1 MPLFDTHAHYND
13 DAFDQ
18 DREELLDAL
27 PAAGVGAV
35 VIPGVDAASSRS
47 ALALAETRPWLFA
60 AAGIHPEDC
69 AGCTAADFSAIRDL
83 CREKKVVAIGEIGL
97 DYYWAENPPKEFQQM
112 VFRRQLELALELE
125 LPVISQW
132 DYPALKV
139 APCRYSGSL
148 YQDNLIIC
156 AHNYASHFGKLKE
169 LQPGDTVLFTDMD
182 EHVVTFQVVERETL
196 NPMDAEGMEA
206 GDWDLTLFTCTI
218 GGQTRVTIRLE
229 RVEVFRNP
237 EQEDAVQSEK

>member
-1 MPLFDTHAHYND
+1 MKAKRGTVWINAGLLLIAAALFLSVYNEWESHEARD
-13 DAFDQ
+13 SARQ
-18 DREELLDAL
+18 VIAQLCDAL
-27 PAAGVGAV
+27 PTEAGEPTTLPDVRREMPVKTINGRDYIGV
-35 VIPGVDAASSRS
+35 LSIPS
-47 ALALAETRPWLFA
+47 
-60 AAGIHPEDC
+60 
-69 AGCTAADFSAIRDL
+69 
-83 CREKKVVAIGEIGL
+83 
-97 DYYWAENPPKEFQQM
+97 
-112 VFRRQLELALELE
+112 LELE

-169 LQPGDTVLFTDMD
+169 LQPGDIVLFTDMD
-182 EHVVTFQVVERETL
+182 EHVVTFQMVERETL

-237 EQEDAVQSEK
+237 ETEEPGK

>member
-1 MPLFDTHAHYND
+1 MKAKRGTVWINAGLLLIAAALFLSVYNEWESHEARD
-13 DAFDQ
+13 SARQ
-18 DREELLDAL
+18 VIAQLCDAL
-27 PAAGVGAV
+27 PTEAGEPTTLPDVRREMPVKTINGRDYIGV
-35 VIPGVDAASSRS
+35 LSIPS
-47 ALALAETRPWLFA
+47 
-60 AAGIHPEDC
+60 
-69 AGCTAADFSAIRDL
+69 
-83 CREKKVVAIGEIGL
+83 
-97 DYYWAENPPKEFQQM
+97 
-112 VFRRQLELALELE
+112 LELE

-169 LQPGDTVLFTDMD
+169 LQPGDIVLFTDMD
-182 EHVVTFQVVERETL
+182 EHVVTFQMVERETL

-218 GGQTRVTIRLE
+218 DGQTHVTIRFE

-237 EQEDAVQSEK
+237 ETEEPAKSEK

>member
-1 MPLFDTHAHYND
+1 MKAKRGTVWINAG
-13 DAFDQ
+13 
-18 DREELLDAL
+18 LLL
-27 PAAGVGAV
+27 
-35 VIPGVDAASSRS
+35 I
-47 ALALAETRPWLFA
+47 A
-60 AAGIHPEDC
+60 AALFLSVYNEWESREARDSARQVIAQLCDELPTE
-69 AGCTAADFSAIRDL
+69 AGEPTTLPDVRREMPVKTINGRDY
-83 CREKKVVAIGEIGL
+83 IGVLSI
-97 DYYWAENPPKEFQQM
+97 PS
-112 VFRRQLELALELE
+112 LELE

-169 LQPGDTVLFTDMD
+169 LQPGDIVLFTDMD
-182 EHVVTFQVVERETL
+182 EHVVTFQMVERETL

-218 GGQTRVTIRLE
+218 DGQTRVTIRFE

-237 EQEDAVQSEK
+237 ETEEPAKSEK

>member
-1 MPLFDTHAHYND
+1 MKANRGTVWINAGLLLIAAALFLSAYNEWESHEARD
-13 DAFDQ
+13 SARQ
-18 DREELLDAL
+18 VIAQLYDAL
-27 PAAGVGAV
+27 PTEAGEPTTLPDVRREMPVKTINGRDYIGV
-35 VIPGVDAASSRS
+35 LSIPS
-47 ALALAETRPWLFA
+47 
-60 AAGIHPEDC
+60 
-69 AGCTAADFSAIRDL
+69 
-83 CREKKVVAIGEIGL
+83 
-97 DYYWAENPPKEFQQM
+97 
-112 VFRRQLELALELE
+112 LELE

-169 LQPGDTVLFTDMD
+169 LQPGDIVLFTDMD
-182 EHVVTFQVVERETL
+182 EHVVTFQMVERETL

-218 GGQTRVTIRLE
+218 DGQTRVTIRLE

-237 EQEDAVQSEK
+237 ETEEPAKSEK

>member
-1 MPLFDTHAHYND
+1 MKANRGTVWINAG
-13 DAFDQ
+13 
-18 DREELLDAL
+18 LLL
-27 PAAGVGAV
+27 
-35 VIPGVDAASSRS
+35 I
-47 ALALAETRPWLFA
+47 A
-60 AAGIHPEDC
+60 AALFLSVYNEWESHEARDSARQVIAQLCDELPTE
-69 AGCTAADFSAIRDL
+69 AGEPTTLPDVRREMPVKTINGRDY
-83 CREKKVVAIGEIGL
+83 IGVLSI
-97 DYYWAENPPKEFQQM
+97 PS
-112 VFRRQLELALELE
+112 LELE

-169 LQPGDTVLFTDMD
+169 LQPGDIVLFTDMD
-182 EHVVTFQVVERETL
+182 EHVVTFQMVERETL

-218 GGQTRVTIRLE
+218 DGQTRVAIRFE

-237 EQEDAVQSEK
+237 ETEEPAKSEK

>member
-1 MPLFDTHAHYND
+1 MKANRGTVWINAG
-13 DAFDQ
+13 
-18 DREELLDAL
+18 LLL
-27 PAAGVGAV
+27 
-35 VIPGVDAASSRS
+35 I
-47 ALALAETRPWLFA
+47 A
-60 AAGIHPEDC
+60 AALFLSVYNEWESHEARDSARQVIAQLCDELPTE
-69 AGCTAADFSAIRDL
+69 AGEPTTLPDVRREMPVKTINGRDY
-83 CREKKVVAIGEIGL
+83 IGVLSI
-97 DYYWAENPPKEFQQM
+97 PS
-112 VFRRQLELALELE
+112 LELE

-169 LQPGDTVLFTDMD
+169 LQPGDIVLFTDMD
-182 EHVVTFQVVERETL
+182 EHVVTFQMVERETL

-237 EQEDAVQSEK
+237 ETEEPAKSEK

>member
-1 MPLFDTHAHYND
+1 MKANRGTVWINAG
-13 DAFDQ
+13 
-18 DREELLDAL
+18 LLL
-27 PAAGVGAV
+27 
-35 VIPGVDAASSRS
+35 I
-47 ALALAETRPWLFA
+47 A
-60 AAGIHPEDC
+60 AALFLSVYNEWESREARDSARQVIAQLCDELPTE
-69 AGCTAADFSAIRDL
+69 AGEPTTLPDVRREMPVKTINGRDY
-83 CREKKVVAIGEIGL
+83 IGVLSI
-97 DYYWAENPPKEFQQM
+97 PS
-112 VFRRQLELALELE
+112 LELE

-196 NPMDAEGMEA
+196 NPMDTEGMEA

-237 EQEDAVQSEK
+237 ETEEPAKSEK

>member
-1 MPLFDTHAHYND
+1 MKANRGTVWINAG
-13 DAFDQ
+13 
-18 DREELLDAL
+18 LLL
-27 PAAGVGAV
+27 
-35 VIPGVDAASSRS
+35 I
-47 ALALAETRPWLFA
+47 A
-60 AAGIHPEDC
+60 AALFLSVYNEWESHEARDSARQVIAQLCDELPTE
-69 AGCTAADFSAIRDL
+69 AGEPTTLPDVQREMPVKTINGRDY
-83 CREKKVVAIGEIGL
+83 IGVLSI
-97 DYYWAENPPKEFQQM
+97 PS
-112 VFRRQLELALELE
+112 LELE

-169 LQPGDTVLFTDMD
+169 LQPGDIVQFTDMD
-182 EHVVTFQVVERETL
+182 EHVVTFQMVERETL

-218 GGQTRVTIRLE
+218 DGQTRVTIRLE

-237 EQEDAVQSEK
+237 ETEEPAKSEK

>member
-1 MPLFDTHAHYND
+1 MKANRGRGTVWINAG
-13 DAFDQ
+13 
-18 DREELLDAL
+18 LLL
-27 PAAGVGAV
+27 
-35 VIPGVDAASSRS
+35 I
-47 ALALAETRPWLFA
+47 A
-60 AAGIHPEDC
+60 AALFLSAYNEWESHEARDSARQVIAQLCDELPTE
-69 AGCTAADFSAIRDL
+69 AGEPTTLPDVRREMPVKTINGRDY
-83 CREKKVVAIGEIGL
+83 IGVLSI
-97 DYYWAENPPKEFQQM
+97 PS
-112 VFRRQLELALELE
+112 LELE

-196 NPMDAEGMEA
+196 NPMDTEGMEA

-237 EQEDAVQSEK
+237 ETEEPAKSEK

>member
-1 MPLFDTHAHYND
+1 MKAN
-13 DAFDQ
+13 
-18 DREELLDAL
+18 R
-27 PAAGVGAV
+27 GAV
-35 VIPGVDAASSRS
+35 WINAG
-47 ALALAETRPWLFA
+47 LLLIA
-60 AAGIHPEDC
+60 AALFLSAYNAWESHEARDSARQVIAQLCDELPTE
-69 AGCTAADFSAIRDL
+69 AGEPTTLPDVRREMPVKTINGRDY
-83 CREKKVVAIGEIGL
+83 IGVLSI
-97 DYYWAENPPKEFQQM
+97 PS
-112 VFRRQLELALELE
+112 LELE

-169 LQPGDTVLFTDMD
+169 LQPGDIVLFTDMD
-182 EHVVTFQVVERETL
+182 EHVVTFQMVERETL

-218 GGQTRVTIRLE
+218 DGQTRVTIRFE

-237 EQEDAVQSEK
+237 ETEEPAKSEK

>member
-1 MPLFDTHAHYND
+1 MKANRGAVWINAGLLLIAAALFLSAYNEWESHEARD
-13 DAFDQ
+13 SARQ
-18 DREELLDAL
+18 VIAQLCDAL
-27 PAAGVGAV
+27 PTEAGEPTTLPDVRQEMPVKTINGRDYIGV
-35 VIPGVDAASSRS
+35 LSIPS
-47 ALALAETRPWLFA
+47 
-60 AAGIHPEDC
+60 
-69 AGCTAADFSAIRDL
+69 
-83 CREKKVVAIGEIGL
+83 
-97 DYYWAENPPKEFQQM
+97 
-112 VFRRQLELALELE
+112 LELE

-169 LQPGDTVLFTDMD
+169 LQPGDIVLFTDMD
-182 EHVVTFQVVERETL
+182 EHVVTFQMVERETL

-218 GGQTRVTIRLE
+218 DGQTRVTIRFE

-237 EQEDAVQSEK
+237 ETEEPAKSEK

>member
-1 MPLFDTHAHYND
+1 MKANRGTVWINAGLLLIAAALFLSVYNEWESHEARD
-13 DAFDQ
+13 SARQ
-18 DREELLDAL
+18 VIAQLCDAL
-27 PAAGVGAV
+27 PTEAGEPTALPDVRREMPVKTINGRDYIGV
-35 VIPGVDAASSRS
+35 LSIPS
-47 ALALAETRPWLFA
+47 
-60 AAGIHPEDC
+60 
-69 AGCTAADFSAIRDL
+69 
-83 CREKKVVAIGEIGL
+83 
-97 DYYWAENPPKEFQQM
+97 
-112 VFRRQLELALELE
+112 LELE

-169 LQPGDTVLFTDMD
+169 LQPGDIVLFTDMD
-182 EHVVTFQVVERETL
+182 EHVVTFQMVERETL

-218 GGQTRVTIRLE
+218 DGQTRVTIRLE

-237 EQEDAVQSEK
+237 ETEEPAKSEK

>member
-1 MPLFDTHAHYND
+1 MKANRGTVWINAGLLLIAAALFLSVYNEWESHEARD
-13 DAFDQ
+13 SARQ
-18 DREELLDAL
+18 VIAQLCDAL
-27 PAAGVGAV
+27 PTEAGEPTTLPDVRREMPVKTINGRDYIGV
-35 VIPGVDAASSRS
+35 LSIPS
-47 ALALAETRPWLFA
+47 
-60 AAGIHPEDC
+60 
-69 AGCTAADFSAIRDL
+69 
-83 CREKKVVAIGEIGL
+83 
-97 DYYWAENPPKEFQQM
+97 
-112 VFRRQLELALELE
+112 LELE

-169 LQPGDTVLFTDMD
+169 LQPGDIVLFTDMD
-182 EHVVTFQVVERETL
+182 EHVVTFQMVEREML

-218 GGQTRVTIRLE
+218 DGQTRVTIRLE

-237 EQEDAVQSEK
+237 ETEEPAKSEK

>member
-1 MPLFDTHAHYND
+1 MKAKRGAVWINAGLLLIAAALFLSAYNEWESHEARD
-13 DAFDQ
+13 SARQ
-18 DREELLDAL
+18 VIAQLCDAL
-27 PAAGVGAV
+27 PTEAGEPTTLPDVRREMPVKTINGRDYIGV
-35 VIPGVDAASSRS
+35 LSIPS
-47 ALALAETRPWLFA
+47 
-60 AAGIHPEDC
+60 
-69 AGCTAADFSAIRDL
+69 
-83 CREKKVVAIGEIGL
+83 
-97 DYYWAENPPKEFQQM
+97 
-112 VFRRQLELALELE
+112 LELE

-169 LQPGDTVLFTDMD
+169 LQPGDIVLFTDMD
-182 EHVVTFQVVERETL
+182 EHVVTFQMVERETL

-218 GGQTRVTIRLE
+218 DGQTRVTIRLE

-237 EQEDAVQSEK
+237 ETEEPAKSEK

>member
-1 MPLFDTHAHYND
+1 MKAKRGAVWINAGLLLIAAALFLSAYNEWESHEARD
-13 DAFDQ
+13 SARQ
-18 DREELLDAL
+18 VIAQLCDAL
-27 PAAGVGAV
+27 PTEAGEPTTLPDVRQEMPVKTINGRDYIGV
-35 VIPGVDAASSRS
+35 LSIPS
-47 ALALAETRPWLFA
+47 
-60 AAGIHPEDC
+60 
-69 AGCTAADFSAIRDL
+69 
-83 CREKKVVAIGEIGL
+83 
-97 DYYWAENPPKEFQQM
+97 
-112 VFRRQLELALELE
+112 LELE

-169 LQPGDTVLFTDMD
+169 LQPGDIVLFTDMD
-182 EHVVTFQVVERETL
+182 EHVVTFQMVERETL

-218 GGQTRVTIRLE
+218 DGQTRVTIRLE

-237 EQEDAVQSEK
+237 ETEEPAKSEK

>member
-1 MPLFDTHAHYND
+1 MKANRGRGTVWINAGLLLIAAALFLSAYNEWESHEARD
-13 DAFDQ
+13 SARQ
-18 DREELLDAL
+18 VIAQLCDAL
-27 PAAGVGAV
+27 PTEAGEPTTLPDVRREMPVKTINGRDYIGV
-35 VIPGVDAASSRS
+35 LSIPS
-47 ALALAETRPWLFA
+47 
-60 AAGIHPEDC
+60 
-69 AGCTAADFSAIRDL
+69 
-83 CREKKVVAIGEIGL
+83 
-97 DYYWAENPPKEFQQM
+97 
-112 VFRRQLELALELE
+112 LELE

-169 LQPGDTVLFTDMD
+169 LQPGDIVLFTDMD
-182 EHVVTFQVVERETL
+182 EHVVTFQMVERETL

-218 GGQTRVTIRLE
+218 DGQTRVTIRLE
-229 RVEVFRNP
+229 RVEAFRNP
-237 EQEDAVQSEK
+237 ETEEPAKSEK

>member
-1 MPLFDTHAHYND
+1 MKANRGTVWINAGLLLIAAALFLSVYNEWESHEARD
-13 DAFDQ
+13 SARQ
-18 DREELLDAL
+18 VIAQLCDAL
-27 PAAGVGAV
+27 PTEAGEPTTLPDVRREMPVKTINGRDYIGV
-35 VIPGVDAASSRS
+35 LSIPS
-47 ALALAETRPWLFA
+47 
-60 AAGIHPEDC
+60 
-69 AGCTAADFSAIRDL
+69 
-83 CREKKVVAIGEIGL
+83 
-97 DYYWAENPPKEFQQM
+97 
-112 VFRRQLELALELE
+112 LELE

-169 LQPGDTVLFTDMD
+169 LQPGDIVLFTDMD
-182 EHVVTFQVVERETL
+182 EHVVTFQMVERETL
-196 NPMDAEGMEA
+196 NPMDAEGLEA

-218 GGQTRVTIRLE
+218 DGQTRVTIRFE

-237 EQEDAVQSEK
+237 ETEEPAKSEK